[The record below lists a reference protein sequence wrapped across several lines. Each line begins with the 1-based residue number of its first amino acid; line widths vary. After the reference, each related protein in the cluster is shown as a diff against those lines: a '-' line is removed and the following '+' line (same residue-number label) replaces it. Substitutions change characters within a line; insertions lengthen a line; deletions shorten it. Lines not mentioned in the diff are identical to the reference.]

1 MGETIPKE
9 VNLVY
14 FSSHRGRDIL
24 QRCISKGAAESY
36 FPLTE
41 QFLTQSSPPSCGP
54 ASLAMVLNSLKVD
67 PGRVWR
73 QPWRWFTEEMLASCV
88 TPGADGVTM
97 EHFALMT
104 ECNGATAQ
112 TFYAEKSHVEFFRA
126 TVKAVCATGKQRLV
140 VCFDRAGLGQ
150 TGTGHYSPIAAYD
163 EEADMVLILDVAR
176 FKYPP
181 YWVSVTDLFEAK
193 VTADP
198 CTDKSRG
205 FFVVSTTDEPLHNC
219 GHAHVASPR
228 VTGDTVKEI
237 LKTLLLDVGGSQSRA
252 VASRFVHD
260 VRMRLLNPE
269 TRDVLNK
276 ALEFLRGSALDSE
289 IKKIIEGSVNFAC
302 EQECSTTRVC
312 MQKLFMAAPGGC
324 VSSLVSVGL
333 DRPLD
338 FFLRAMPQET
348 SELAA
353 LLIIERGNDLLE
365 PAAAQKLLHLLP
377 RIGGTS

>member
-1 MGETIPKE
+1 
-9 VNLVY
+9 
-14 FSSHRGRDIL
+14 
-24 QRCISKGAAESY
+24 
-36 FPLTE
+36 
-41 QFLTQSSPPSCGP
+41 
-54 ASLAMVLNSLKVD
+54 
-67 PGRVWR
+67 
-73 QPWRWFTEEMLASCV
+73 
-88 TPGADGVTM
+88 M

-112 TFYAEKSHVEFFRA
+112 TFYADKSHVEFFRA
-126 TVKAVCATGKQRLV
+126 AVKTVCASGKQRLV

-181 YWVSVTDLFEAK
+181 YWVSVTDLFEAM

-205 FFVVSTTDEPLHNC
+205 FFVVSTTDEPLRKC
-219 GHAHVASPR
+219 AAISPR
-228 VTGDTVKEI
+228 VTGANVPDI
-237 LKTLLLDVGGSQSRA
+237 LKAFLLNVNGLQTRA
-252 VASRFVHD
+252 VASSFIHD

-269 TRDVLNK
+269 SRDNLNK
-276 ALEFLRGSALDSE
+276 ALEFLRGSALDEE
-289 IKKIIEGSVNFAC
+289 IKKVIEGSAVFSCEFAC
-302 EQECSTTRVC
+302 NSNKVC

-353 LLIIERGNDLLE
+353 LLIIERGDELLD
-365 PAAAQKLLHLLP
+365 PVAAQKLLQLLP
-377 RIGGTS
+377 RFPGTS